1 MKTIT
6 KSYQSERVIQK
17 SRFLSYLEPM
27 TSLEEMEQRHKELRK
42 IHRKANHVCYAYRF
56 GMAQPVGHFSDDG
69 EPSQTAGLPMYQV
82 LEGEDMTDVA
92 VYVVRYFGGIKLGTG
107 GLVRAYSQAVK
118 DVIEQAAFQDIYRR
132 YKLELNYSYSY
143 HNQVQNLL
151 TDVASREPIY
161 REDIH
166 WTVYLE
172 DEQLIEQLID
182 LTEGSIKIKQYGQV
196 FIASDKRGTLELGG
210 HDETID

>member
-1 MKTIT
+1 M
-6 KSYQSERVIQK
+6 
-17 SRFLSYLEPM
+17 
-27 TSLEEMEQRHKELRK
+27 
-42 IHRKANHVCYAYRF
+42 
-56 GMAQPVGHFSDDG
+56 
-69 EPSQTAGLPMYQV
+69 
-82 LEGEDMTDVA
+82 
-92 VYVVRYFGGIKLGTG
+92 
-107 GLVRAYSQAVK
+107 
-118 DVIEQAAFQDIYRR
+118 
-132 YKLELNYSYSY
+132 NYSYSY